1 MTSIPR
7 DRLRPGDEVFRAL
20 GWEGGPEFLDR
31 DLAGLFNIYA
41 ADPSTN
47 FAAFETL
54 AAIADYWWSDMAQV
68 DRPDPNFGMP
78 PMTPVTVPWW
88 VVHLLGRCWRNYL
101 TEPGKK
107 AGEAFRLEGGGQGK
121 KRRIDK
127 FLTEH
132 RNRLIAL
139 AVAFD
144 RDQAKKDGRSLSV
157 ETAVFDVSE
166 KFGIPSDTVWA
177 AWKKHGAVA
186 RRSLANYQSYGKNLA
201 KSMP

>member
-31 DLAGLFNIYA
+31 DLAALLNIYA
-41 ADPSTN
+41 TDPNTN

-54 AAIADYWWSDMAQV
+54 AAIAGYWWSETTQV

-78 PMTPVTVPWW
+78 PNTPVTVPWW

-101 TEPGKK
+101 IEPGKK

-127 FLTEH
+127 FRTEH

-186 RRSLANYQSYGKNLA
+186 RKSLTNFQSYGKNLP

>member
-1 MTSIPR
+1 M
-7 DRLRPGDEVFRAL
+7 
-20 GWEGGPEFLDR
+20 
-31 DLAGLFNIYA
+31 
-41 ADPSTN
+41 
-47 FAAFETL
+47 
-54 AAIADYWWSDMAQV
+54 
-68 DRPDPNFGMP
+68 
-78 PMTPVTVPWW
+78 
-88 VVHLLGRCWRNYL
+88 

-157 ETAVFDVSE
+157 ENAVLDVSE
-166 KFGIPSDTVWA
+166 RSGIPSDTVSA
-177 AWKKHGAVA
+177 AWTKHGAVA